1 MKVSKYI
8 LSFFILLLTFAASG
22 VKAQVSY
29 DLQAPLSVNE
39 GERFRIAF
47 VLTNGEDVKDFAQPK
62 FTNADVLAGPTT
74 ATGTSYSNIN
84 GVSSAT
90 ITRSYT
96 YVLQAKSGKIT
107 VGSSSIV
114 ASGKTYK
121 TASTTIEVG
130 AAAPAG
136 SGGSSYQ
143 GRPTG
148 AATMASDDI
157 LLRLDVSKT
166 QAYKGEALSATL
178 SIYTRVGISNLES
191 AKYSDFSGFW
201 SQELKVS
208 QNERSRASVSGK
220 SYEVIPLRRWL
231 IFPQRTGEMTIESS
245 SFDAIAQLVTRA
257 NGNSLFD
264 DFFGNNNNVEHR
276 RVKITSPKVKITV
289 LPTPE
294 GSPASFDGAVGE
306 FTMESSISSNS
317 LSANSAGSI
326 IVKLSGKGNF
336 PLIGVPSI
344 EMPAGIELYDT
355 KTEDKLQN
363 TTGGTSGI
371 RTWEFPF
378 VTRAEGDYT
387 IPAVTISYFD
397 PATKSYKTLTSGDFN
412 MTVTR
417 DQGGSSGETTGGAF
431 ISGVTRE
438 NLKVLGRDIR
448 FIMVGD
454 PELTSGASAMVFS
467 VWYWF
472 VVLALIVAFFV
483 ALRVLRG
490 MIVKREDVART
501 KNKKANKVALRRLR
515 KARGVMAAGRKEVFF
530 EEMLRALWGYV
541 GDKLSI
547 EVSELTRERVR
558 VELTHRGVHTDQSD
572 MFLELIAQC
581 EMAQYAPSVAV
592 PMEEAYQT
600 ALEIIGAMELK

>member
-8 LSFFILLLTFAASG
+8 LSFFILLFTFAAPQ
-22 VKAQVSY
+22 VRAQVSY
-29 DLQAPLSVNE
+29 DLQAPMSVVE
-39 GERFRIAF
+39 GERFRVAF
-47 VLTNGEDVKDFAQPK
+47 VLTNGEDVKDFTQPK

-74 ATGTSYSNIN
+74 ATGTNYSNIN
-84 GVSSAT
+84 GVSKTT

-96 YVLQAKSGKIT
+96 YVLQAKSGNIT
-107 VGSSSIV
+107 VGPSSIV

-121 TASTTIEVG
+121 TASTTIDVG
-130 AAAPAG
+130 TGSAEGG
-136 SGGSSYQ
+136 SGYQ

-148 AATMASDDI
+148 AATMAKDDI

-166 QAYKGEALSATL
+166 KVYKGEALSATL

-208 QNERSRASVSGK
+208 QNERSRATISGK

-231 IFPQRTGEMTIESS
+231 VFPQRTGELTIESS

-264 DFFGNNNNVEHR
+264 DFFGNNTNVESR
-276 RVKITSPKVKITV
+276 RIKITSPKVKVTV

-294 GSPASFDGAVGE
+294 GAPDSFDGAVGE
-306 FTMESSISSNS
+306 FTMESSISNNT

-326 IVKLSGKGNF
+326 IVKLSGKGDF
-336 PLIGVPSI
+336 PLIGVPTI
-344 EMPAGIELYDT
+344 EMPAGIELYDA
-355 KTEDKLQN
+355 KTEDVLQN
-363 TTGGTSGI
+363 SIGGTSGT

-387 IPAVTISYFD
+387 IPAVTFSYFD
-397 PATKSYKTLTSGDFN
+397 IATKSYKTLTSGDFN

-417 DQGGSSGETTGGAF
+417 DEGGSGGETTAGAF

-448 FIMVGD
+448 FIMVGN
-454 PELTSGASAMVFS
+454 PELTAGASAMVYS
-467 VWYWF
+467 VWYWC
-472 VVLALIVAFFV
+472 VVLALVMAFFV
-483 ALRVLRG
+483 VLRMLRR
-490 MIVKREDVART
+490 MIVKREDVAHT

-515 KARGVMAAGRKEVFF
+515 KARGFMASSRGAEFF
-530 EEMLRALWGYV
+530 EEMLKALWGYV

-547 EVSELTRERVR
+547 EVSELTKERVK
-558 VELTHRGVHTDQSD
+558 VELSQRGVHDDQSD
-572 MFLELIAQC
+572 MLLELIGQC

-592 PMEEAYQT
+592 PMEQAYQT